1 MQKEK
6 PIFGLR
12 TGDTAKA
19 TTAEKATM
27 HKELL
32 GIETATTTEEKK
44 TKTTRYMI
52 NVYNFIA
59 KQLDNVLS
67 VACCLLSNVAVVVVA
82 VAF

>member
-1 MQKEK
+1 
-6 PIFGLR
+6 
-12 TGDTAKA
+12 
-19 TTAEKATM
+19 
-27 HKELL
+27 
-32 GIETATTTEEKK
+32 
-44 TKTTRYMI
+44 MI